1 MGSIGEERVS
11 NSLALVEGSSA
22 ADHSPEFVVK
32 DGVAEVAIH
41 EEVFEDVERLWRSF
55 IVGYFMNDAPHI
67 GSIHATMNR
76 IWSSPGKK
84 TKIDVQFIR
93 KTTVFFKIEDAVT
106 RNKVLNRKFWHI
118 SEVPL
123 MLGEWTPET
132 VAFLLISL
140 LCLCGLIY

>member
-1 MGSIGEERVS
+1 ME
-11 NSLALVEGSSA
+11 
-22 ADHSPEFVVK
+22 P
-32 DGVAEVAIH
+32 
-41 EEVFEDVERLWRSF
+41 LWRSF
-55 IVGYFMNDAPHI
+55 VVGYFMNDAPHI
-67 GSIHATMNR
+67 GSIHATVNR
-76 IWSSPGKK
+76 IWNSLGKK